1 MSKLVTFPPQ
11 PPPSSPLSD
20 SRYDE
25 SIKHHITAVG
35 KIGDKSLLQQ
45 TPSGASA
52 LDIINPALN
61 TVSYVYVLLAH
72 INAAQKGGKGL
83 GWEKVWGRIESFLE
97 SFDARQIRYL
107 GKEFTHIIDVALKY
121 ARSTNQ
127 PALVIKPL
135 RNAILRLDP
144 SGSMLTSTHLHLVKL
159 ALETRTYDA
168 AVPVLDKFIFQF
180 PGAINHPK
188 PAFICEEGL
197 PPVAYIT
204 PESKLSTKL
213 KYQDVLEYFLY
224 SGMVYIGMRKW
235 DSALECLENAVTYP
249 AREVSKIMVEAYKK
263 WVLVGLLLEGKLL
276 HLPRY
281 TSIAASK
288 AFHTLGKPYE
298 SVAQIFETGTAAR
311 LKSEVEAGQKIWQ
324 DDCNTGLIFNILAGY
339 QKFQIRNLAGI
350 YTKIT
355 IPEVNHLTTSAETG
369 SRLQS
374 PALAEQLVRDM
385 IAEGSLDA
393 TLSNPPGGPA
403 ILTFMTSGLKKS
415 EKEIE
420 EELQAS
426 RERIQV
432 LAAEIKRTDRMLT
445 YDKEYL
451 KFVQK
456 QKKNAK
462 NGVLDQAIAGP
473 DLDWN
478 ALEDED
484 IMAGVT
490 Y

>member
-1 MSKLVTFPPQ
+1 
-11 PPPSSPLSD
+11 
-20 SRYDE
+20 
-25 SIKHHITAVG
+25 
-35 KIGDKSLLQQ
+35 
-45 TPSGASA
+45 
-52 LDIINPALN
+52 
-61 TVSYVYVLLAH
+61 
-72 INAAQKGGKGL
+72 
-83 GWEKVWGRIESFLE
+83 
-97 SFDARQIRYL
+97 
-107 GKEFTHIIDVALKY
+107 
-121 ARSTNQ
+121 
-127 PALVIKPL
+127 
-135 RNAILRLDP
+135 
-144 SGSMLTSTHLHLVKL
+144 
-159 ALETRTYDA
+159 
-168 AVPVLDKFIFQF
+168 
-180 PGAINHPK
+180 
-188 PAFICEEGL
+188 
-197 PPVAYIT
+197 
-204 PESKLSTKL
+204 
-213 KYQDVLEYFLY
+213 
-224 SGMVYIGMRKW
+224 MRKW

-339 QKFQIRNLAGI
+339 QKFQIRNLAGV

-374 PALAEQLVRDM
+374 PTLAEQLVRDM